1 MIPKFCY
8 LEKIGRLA
16 RGKNEELRAAE
27 LERLR
32 REPGLPPYDRLGVLK
47 KMPFVAKKG
56 FVLRS
61 YGQTLSG
68 PL

>member
-32 REPGLPPYDRLGVLK
+32 REPDCRRMTGLG
-47 KMPFVAKKG
+47 
-56 FVLRS
+56 S
-61 YGQTLSG
+61 
-68 PL
+68 